1 MQQATRL
8 FPVYL
13 KLVVTTAFWGGAFI
27 AGRHLAQHM
36 PHFLAATGR
45 FVSAL
50 VPLFV
55 FAYTVGGGLQALD
68 RRNLVATM
76 LLGATGV
83 FAYNTFFLA
92 GLAYLPA
99 SRAALIVALSPV
111 MTMCVMRVL
120 LRERWSWLRIVGV
133 ATSLVGVTLVV
144 TRGEF
149 GAAFGEAA
157 GLGELYIFIAVAS
170 WVAYT
175 VIGRYALQ
183 GMSAVSATTWS
194 TLWGTLML
202 AGPAVHE
209 LLGGPLAMP
218 DAVSW
223 LAMGYLGVFGTAV
236 AFFWYNQGV
245 AALGPASATLFTN
258 LVPVFAVL
266 FSVLLLGE
274 RPLPSSLVG
283 GLMVVAGVILANR
296 PGAVRPALVEAAV
309 R

>member
-1 MQQATRL
+1 MQRSQRL

-50 VPLFV
+50 IPLFAFALV
-55 FAYTVGGGLQALD
+55 FGDGLQPLD
-68 RRNLVATM
+68 RRNLVATI

-92 GLAYLPA
+92 GLAYIPA

-111 MTMCVMRVL
+111 MTMFVMRFL
-120 LRERWSWLRIVGV
+120 AHERWTWLRVGGV
-133 ATSLVGVTLVV
+133 LISLVGVTLVI

-149 GAAFGEAA
+149 GAALAQAA
-157 GLGELYIFIAVAS
+157 GLGELYIFIAVVS

-183 GMSAVSATTWS
+183 GMNAVSATTWS

-202 AGPAVHE
+202 AGPAARE
-209 LLGGPLAMP
+209 LSQGTVVMP
-218 DAVSW
+218 DALSW
-223 LAMGYLGVFGTAV
+223 LAMAYLGVFGTAL

-245 AALGPASATLFTN
+245 AAVGPASATLFTN
-258 LVPVFAVL
+258 LVPVFAVIL
-266 FSVLLLGE
+266 SVLLLGE
-274 RPLPSSLVG
+274 RPVPASLIG
-283 GLMVVAGVILANR
+283 GLMVVCGVILANR
-296 PGAVRPALVEAAV
+296 PGAVISGDQPGAR
-309 R
+309 

>member
-92 GLAYLPA
+92 GLAYIPA
-99 SRAALIVALSPV
+99 SRAALIVAP
-111 MTMCVMRVL
+111 R
-120 LRERWSWLRIVGV
+120 R
-133 ATSLVGVTLVV
+133 
-144 TRGEF
+144 
-149 GAAFGEAA
+149 
-157 GLGELYIFIAVAS
+157 
-170 WVAYT
+170 
-175 VIGRYALQ
+175 
-183 GMSAVSATTWS
+183 
-194 TLWGTLML
+194 
-202 AGPAVHE
+202 
-209 LLGGPLAMP
+209 
-218 DAVSW
+218 
-223 LAMGYLGVFGTAV
+223 
-236 AFFWYNQGV
+236 
-245 AALGPASATLFTN
+245 
-258 LVPVFAVL
+258 
-266 FSVLLLGE
+266 
-274 RPLPSSLVG
+274 
-283 GLMVVAGVILANR
+283 
-296 PGAVRPALVEAAV
+296 
-309 R
+309 

>member
-1 MQQATRL
+1 MPHNENL
-8 FPVYL
+8 LPVYF
-13 KLVVTTAFWGGAFI
+13 KLVLTTAFWGGAFI

-50 VPLFV
+50 VPLFA
-55 FAYTVGGGLQALD
+55 FAYSVGGGLQRLD

-92 GLAYLPA
+92 GLAYIPA

-111 MTMCVMRVL
+111 MTMFVMRAL
-120 LRERWSWLRIVGV
+120 TRERWTWLRISGV
-133 ATSLVGVTLVV
+133 LISLVGVTLVI

-149 GAAFGEAA
+149 GAALAQAA
-157 GLGELYIFIAVAS
+157 GLGELYIFIAVVA

-183 GMSAVSATTWS
+183 GMNAVSATTWS

-202 AGPAVHE
+202 AGPAAYE
-209 LLGGPLAMP
+209 LWGGVGVAMP
-218 DAVSW
+218 DVLSW
-223 LAMGYLGVFGTAV
+223 LAMAYLGVFGTAV

-245 AALGPASATLFTN
+245 AAVGPASATLFTN
-258 LVPVFAVL
+258 LVPVFAVI

-274 RPLPSSLVG
+274 RPVLSSLLG
-283 GLMVVAGVILANR
+283 GLMVVLGVILANR
-296 PGAVRPALVEAAV
+296 PGAVLPSPAARVV
-309 R
+309 